1 MNRPARAD
9 TLAAGDRLS
18 EERTVRT
25 TGTWLAAAAALTL
38 TAAAPAQP
46 AMTAADLAQ
55 LCGGSDHVS
64 VNACR
69 IYMLGVTQGIAV
81 GMRMAAAKSRE
92 SRESRACVPPGISA
106 EELEATLK
114 KKLAALDPDSG
125 QRDAAGFI
133 GAALAAAFPCRGG
146 TR

>member
-1 MNRPARAD
+1 M
-9 TLAAGDRLS
+9 
-18 EERTVRT
+18 
-25 TGTWLAAAAALTL
+25 LAAAAALAL
-38 TAAAPAQP
+38 TAAAPGQP

-81 GMRMAAAKSRE
+81 GMRMAGAKG
-92 SRESRACVPPGISA
+92 RESRACVPPEISA

-114 KKLAALDPDSG
+114 KRLAALDPDSG

-133 GAALAAAFPCRGG
+133 GAALAAAYPCRRE

>member
-1 MNRPARAD
+1 M
-9 TLAAGDRLS
+9 
-18 EERTVRT
+18 RT
-25 TGTWLAAAAALTL
+25 TVTMLAAAAALAL

-55 LCGGSDHVS
+55 LCGGTDHVS

-81 GMRMAAAKSRE
+81 GVSMAAAKSPG
-92 SRESRACVPPGISA
+92 SRACVPPEISA
-106 EELEATLK
+106 EELEARLK

-133 GAALAAAFPCRGG
+133 GAALAAAFPCSGG
-146 TR
+146 RR